1 MRMDL
6 ARIERLD
13 IPPIEQSYGAQNA
26 ILYALGLGFGEDPLD
41 TAELDFV
48 YEKSLKIPPSLAA
61 PICHPGFWAQN
72 PEFGIDWVRLLH
84 AEQDC
89 QFHRPFPPEG
99 RIRGEFAIAGVEDK
113 GADKGALVHQE
124 KKLYDAATGDL
135 MATVRSTLFLRGDGG
150 QGGFGCAI
158 AAASA
163 LPEGQPSATL
173 EFRTEPRLALLY
185 RLSGDW
191 NPLHAD
197 PAIARKAGFDRP
209 ILHGLCNYG
218 AACRAL
224 LKVYCDYDPARLE
237 SLFVRFSQP
246 FYPGETLR
254 FEFFEEGNEIR
265 FRAIAKER
273 SIVVLDRA
281 RARIAVP

>member
-1 MRMDL
+1 MDL
-6 ARIERLD
+6 ARIERLN
-13 IPPIEQSYGAQNA
+13 IPPIEQGYTASEA
-26 ILYALGLGFGEDPLD
+26 ILYSLGLGFGQDPLD

-48 YEKSLKIPPSLAA
+48 YERSLKIPPSLAA
-61 PICHPGFWAQN
+61 PICHPGFWAQE
-72 PEFGIDWVRLLH
+72 PEFGIDWVKLLH

-99 RIRGEFAIAGVEDK
+99 TIRGEFTVAGVEDK
-113 GADKGALVHQE
+113 GAARGALLHQE
-124 KKLYDAATGDL
+124 KKLYDSASGDL

-150 QGGFGCAI
+150 QGGFGRTI
-158 AAASA
+158 APASA
-163 LPEGQPSATL
+163 LPAGEPSATL
-173 EFRTEPRLALLY
+173 EFTTEPRLALIY

-197 PAIARKAGFDRP
+197 PAIAHKAGFDRP

-224 LKVYCDYDPARLE
+224 LKVYCDYDPAQLK
-237 SLFVRFSQP
+237 SLSVRFSQP
-246 FYPGETLR
+246 FFPGETLR
-254 FEFFEEGNEIR
+254 FEFFEDGNDIR

-273 SIVVLDRA
+273 GVVVLDRG
-281 RARIAVP
+281 RAEIADL

>member
-1 MRMDL
+1 MDL
-6 ARIERLD
+6 AKIERLD
-13 IPPIEQSYGAQNA
+13 MPPLEQSYEARDA
-26 ILYALGLGFGEDPLD
+26 ILYALGLGFGEDPLH

-48 YEKSLKIPPSLAA
+48 YEKALKIPPSLAA

-72 PEFGIDWVRLLH
+72 PEFGIDWIRLLH

-99 RIRGEFAIAGVEDK
+99 TIRGEFAIAGVEDK
-113 GADKGALVHQE
+113 GADKGALLHQI
-124 KKLYDAATGDL
+124 KRLYDVATGDL

-150 QGGFGCAI
+150 HGGFGSTVAP
-158 AAASA
+158 APP
-163 LPEGQPSATL
+163 LPPGEPSATL
-173 EFRTEPRLALLY
+173 EFCTEPRLALIY

-197 PAIARKAGFDRP
+197 PALARQAGFDRP

-224 LKVYCDYDPARLE
+224 LKVYCDYDPARLQ

-246 FYPGETLR
+246 FFPGETLR
-254 FEFFEEGNEIR
+254 FEFFEDGDDIR

-273 SIVVLDRA
+273 GIVVLDRGH
-281 RARIAVP
+281 ARIAAA

>member
-1 MRMDL
+1 MDL
-6 ARIERLD
+6 ARIERLN
-13 IPPIEQSYGAQNA
+13 IPPIEQGYTASAA
-26 ILYALGLGFGEDPLD
+26 ILYSLGLGFGQDPLD

-48 YEKSLKIPPSLAA
+48 YERSLKIPPSLAA
-61 PICHPGFWAQN
+61 PICHPGFWAQE
-72 PEFGIDWVRLLH
+72 PEFGIDWVKLLH

-99 RIRGEFAIAGVEDK
+99 TIRGEFTVAGVEDK
-113 GADKGALVHQE
+113 GAARGALLHQE
-124 KKLYDAATGDL
+124 KKLYDSASGDL

-150 QGGFGCAI
+150 QGGFGRTI
-158 AAASA
+158 APASA
-163 LPEGQPSATL
+163 LPAGEPSATL
-173 EFRTEPRLALLY
+173 EFTTEPRLALIY

-197 PAIARKAGFDRP
+197 PAIAHKAGFDRP

-224 LKVYCDYDPARLE
+224 LKVYCDYDPARLK
-237 SLFVRFSQP
+237 SLSVRFSQP
-246 FYPGETLR
+246 FFPGETLR
-254 FEFFEEGNEIR
+254 FEFFEDGNDIR

-273 SIVVLDRA
+273 GVVVLDRG
-281 RARIAVP
+281 RAEIADL

>member
-1 MRMDL
+1 MDL
-6 ARIERLD
+6 ARIERLN
-13 IPPIEQSYGAQNA
+13 IPPIEQGYTAPDA
-26 ILYALGLGFGEDPLD
+26 ILYSLGLGFGQDPLD

-48 YEKSLKIPPSLAA
+48 YERSLKIPPSLAA
-61 PICHPGFWAQN
+61 PICHPGFWAQE
-72 PEFGIDWVRLLH
+72 PEFGIDWVKLLH

-99 RIRGEFAIAGVEDK
+99 TIRGEFTVAGVEDK
-113 GADKGALVHQE
+113 GAARGALLHQE
-124 KKLYDAATGDL
+124 KKLYDSASGDL

-150 QGGFGCAI
+150 HGGFGRTI
-158 AAASA
+158 APASA
-163 LPEGQPSATL
+163 LPAGEPSATL
-173 EFRTEPRLALLY
+173 EFTTEPRLALIY

-197 PAIARKAGFDRP
+197 PAIAHKAGFDRP

-224 LKVYCDYDPARLE
+224 LKVYCDYDPARLK
-237 SLFVRFSQP
+237 SLSVRFSQP
-246 FYPGETLR
+246 FFPGETLR
-254 FEFFEEGNEIR
+254 FEFFEDGNDIR

-273 SIVVLDRA
+273 GVVVLDRG
-281 RARIAVP
+281 RAEIADL